1 MQSLSS
7 RLGLSL
13 LGLMLASSA
22 HGATTLT
29 GQLSSTLTLT
39 ASCQVNG
46 AVGTTGLSFG
56 TLNFGSQT
64 TLFSSA
70 NAQVVSGSNNGISI
84 LCSPGTTS
92 TLKVRAG
99 LHDTL
104 SAPNTR
110 ALADSAGNY
119 VCYDI
124 FTDSGLTTVLP
135 VDGTV
140 PVPVSTGTANVI
152 NLYGKAVGKASLPPG
167 TYTDSV
173 AVELTF

>member
-70 NAQVVSGSNNGISI
+70 NAQVVSGSKHGISI
-84 LCSPGTTS
+84 L
-92 TLKVRAG
+92 
-99 LHDTL
+99 
-104 SAPNTR
+104 
-110 ALADSAGNY
+110 
-119 VCYDI
+119 
-124 FTDSGLTTVLP
+124 F
-135 VDGTV
+135 
-140 PVPVSTGTANVI
+140 
-152 NLYGKAVGKASLPPG
+152 
-167 TYTDSV
+167 
-173 AVELTF
+173 